1 MEIDLDKIEQ
11 TIENISQK
19 NELLPYTAYTIEQP
33 TSNFE
38 YEHSL
43 NLLLLS

>member
-19 NELLPYTAYTIEQP
+19 TELLAYKIEQR